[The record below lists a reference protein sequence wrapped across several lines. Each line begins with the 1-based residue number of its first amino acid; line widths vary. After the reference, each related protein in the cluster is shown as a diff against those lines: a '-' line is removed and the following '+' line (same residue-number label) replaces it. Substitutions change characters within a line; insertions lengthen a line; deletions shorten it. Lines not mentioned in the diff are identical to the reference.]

1 MSTRVRAI
9 ALLAISIGVVA
20 FLWSE
25 FALNFSFHWVTVQDG
40 VFGKSR
46 ILRAFPARAPGVV
59 RDVGAPVRDGG
70 RRGCAACKTLIAASP
85 GTVAAGFVMV
95 VGPAL
100 ADAPHLWG
108 VALAVG
114 VAGCGLVLAST
125 LVDGD
130 LLSPAPEFACA
141 GTVLLWWFA
150 TGLDNYVPGGKGPHT
165 AQALGLALSTKPL
178 AAGTGAF
185 GGLLST
191 PWPWVAISVWVT
203 FACGAL
209 LGVASG
215 SLAALATPRRETEA
229 PAREM
234 TIMNGSDA
242 R

>member
-9 ALLAISIGVVA
+9 APLAISIGVVA

-40 VFGKSR
+40 VFGKFGLPEHFQIVLPASFVTWGLLFVMGADGAA
-46 ILRAFPARAPGVV
+46 LR
-59 RDVGAPVRDGG
+59 
-70 RRGCAACKTLIAASP
+70 KTLIAATT
-85 GTVAAGFVMV
+85 GTIAAVFVMV

-100 ADAPHLWG
+100 ADAPHFWG
-108 VALAVG
+108 IAVAVG

-125 LVDGD
+125 LVDSD
-130 LLSPAPEFACA
+130 LLSPAPAFACA

-165 AQALGLALSTKPL
+165 VQALGLALTTKPL

-203 FACGAL
+203 FVCGAL

-215 SLAALATPRRETEA
+215 SLAALVTPRRETES
-229 PAREM
+229 PAM
-234 TIMNGSDA
+234 A
-242 R
+242 RAGTA